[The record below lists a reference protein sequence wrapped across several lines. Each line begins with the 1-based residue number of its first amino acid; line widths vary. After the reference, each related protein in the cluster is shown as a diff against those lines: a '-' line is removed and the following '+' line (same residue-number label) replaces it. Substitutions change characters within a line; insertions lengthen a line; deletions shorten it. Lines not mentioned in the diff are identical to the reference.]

1 MRWSSKPVWLQHRD
15 LSSSSVTDFMAFV
28 PGPHW
33 RRFEARPLVE
43 HRTGGGKVHEDL
55 PSARCAR
62 QSSPKQ
68 CTVVCLGE
76 CTVYTSME

>member
-1 MRWSSKPVWLQHRD
+1 MVLKVDRD
-15 LSSSSVTDFMAFV
+15 D
-28 PGPHW
+28 
-33 RRFEARPLVE
+33 FEARSLVE
-43 HRTGGGKVHEDL
+43 FRKGGGKVHEDL